1 MCCTRLAENTRRK
14 KSPSAH
20 HRTICRDISSQRRL
34 VYWQSENNLL
44 NSIIS
49 PTRAHSMVNFISP
62 CRSWDRLVGLGHPIK
77 CHRVSRLGFVAAPST
92 LNGGQPNFT
101 RYLAVSGMV
110 HYYIHFRALLSPN
123 EILPGAKFTLR
134 LCRVFSYRP
143 IGSVTAWIL
152 SSGVGVSQNLRSS
165 AEGATY
171 VRYGTTIMS
180 GSAHILV
187 CFFVPWSRLS
197 WLYIRFWAHK
207 IYFIISYS
215 VQVTLGRLFARFLST
230 LDRKV
235 SRTILHF
242 RPQQLRK
249 VIQRCMSSA
258 TVTNRR
264 WRIGD
269 KTHNQNYLLTVYVY
283 RRTLRITTN
292 RLSVCCPHF
301 VIHSIYGGKSE

>member
-77 CHRVSRLGFVAAPST
+77 CHRVSRLGLVAAPST

-187 CFFVPWSRLS
+187 CFFCSVRQIKLAIYQVLGAQNILYRIVFRSGHTWSALCTVFVNTRSEGIKNNSTLPTS
-197 WLYIRFWAHK
+197 AAAE
-207 IYFIISYS
+207 SYS
-215 VQVTLGRLFARFLST
+215 A
-230 LDRKV
+230 
-235 SRTILHF
+235 LHVK
-242 RPQQLRK
+242 RYRNK
-249 VIQRCMSSA
+249 SKM
-258 TVTNRR
+258 TN
-264 WRIGD
+264 
-269 KTHNQNYLLTVYVY
+269 
-283 RRTLRITTN
+283 
-292 RLSVCCPHF
+292 
-301 VIHSIYGGKSE
+301 